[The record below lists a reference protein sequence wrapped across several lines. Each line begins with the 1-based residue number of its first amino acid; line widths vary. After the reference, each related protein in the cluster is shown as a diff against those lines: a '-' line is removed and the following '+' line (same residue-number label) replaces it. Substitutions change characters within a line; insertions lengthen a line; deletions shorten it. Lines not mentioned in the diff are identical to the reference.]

1 MVTVFSLES
10 RIKDRFKAQGEPGY
24 EFIIDFQLDSKRDLP
39 LLKETFKNI
48 PPSKPTRRKTEIIEK
63 TRKNCNN
70 YVDCVICL
78 IPEEGEEYSEYL
90 LIRKKI
96 KDRNKS
102 LCFYSSLYT
111 YILLYKDEEYNHITA
126 TTDYSGDY
134 IKETYTIKNLQEE
147 ETQKTLAIINIQLME
162 YFGKDTS
169 NYKTMEITFVFQ
181 K

>member
-1 MVTVFSLES
+1 M
-10 RIKDRFKAQGEPGY
+10 K
-24 EFIIDFQLDSKRDLP
+24 
-39 LLKETFKNI
+39 LKCIAFKNL
-48 PPSKPTRRKTEIIEK
+48 PPIKRTRRKTEIIEK
-63 TRKNCNN
+63 VRKNSNN

-102 LCFYSSLYT
+102 LCFFSSLYT
-111 YILLYKDEEYNHITA
+111 YILLYKDEEYNHIMV

-147 ETQKTLAIINIQLME
+147 ETQKSLSLTAINIQLME
-162 YFGKDTS
+162 YFNEDTF
-169 NYKTMEITFVFQ
+169 NYEKMEITFVFQ

>member
-1 MVTVFSLES
+1 M
-10 RIKDRFKAQGEPGY
+10 IKNA
-24 EFIIDFQLDSKRDLP
+24 
-39 LLKETFKNI
+39 
-48 PPSKPTRRKTEIIEK
+48 EIIEK
-63 TRKNCNN
+63 VRKNSNN

-126 TTDYSGDY
+126 TTDYSDDY

-147 ETQKTLAIINIQLME
+147 ETQKSLSLTAINIQLME
-162 YFGKDTS
+162 YFNEDTF
-169 NYKTMEITFVFQ
+169 NYEKMEITFVFQ

>member
-1 MVTVFSLES
+1 M
-10 RIKDRFKAQGEPGY
+10 IKNA
-24 EFIIDFQLDSKRDLP
+24 
-39 LLKETFKNI
+39 
-48 PPSKPTRRKTEIIEK
+48 EIIEK
-63 TRKNCNN
+63 VRKNSSN

-111 YILLYKDEEYNHITA
+111 NILLYKDGEHNHITV
-126 TTDYSGDY
+126 TKDYSGDY

-147 ETQKTLAIINIQLME
+147 AQDTLIMIYIQLKK
-162 YFGKDTS
+162 YFGKDIS
-169 NYKTMEITFVFQ
+169 NYEKMEITFVFQ

>member
-1 MVTVFSLES
+1 ME
-10 RIKDRFKAQGEPGY
+10 
-24 EFIIDFQLDSKRDLP
+24 
-39 LLKETFKNI
+39 LKYIAFKNVLS
-48 PPSKPTRRKTEIIEK
+48 SKPTRRKTEIIEK
-63 TRKNCNN
+63 ARKNSNN

-111 YILLYKDEEYNHITA
+111 NILLYKKREYNQMTVTI
-126 TTDYSGDY
+126 DYSGDY
-134 IKETYTIKNLQEE
+134 IKETYNIKNLQEE
-147 ETQKTLAIINIQLME
+147 ETQNALITINIQLIK
-162 YFGKDTS
+162 YFSKDIS
-169 NYKTMEITFVFQ
+169 NYKKMEITFVFQ

>member
-1 MVTVFSLES
+1 M
-10 RIKDRFKAQGEPGY
+10 IKNA
-24 EFIIDFQLDSKRDLP
+24 
-39 LLKETFKNI
+39 
-48 PPSKPTRRKTEIIEK
+48 EIIEK
-63 TRKNCNN
+63 VRKNSNN

-111 YILLYKDEEYNHITA
+111 NILLYKDGEHNHITV
-126 TTDYSGDY
+126 TKDYSGDY

-147 ETQKTLAIINIQLME
+147 AQDTLIMIYIQLKK
-162 YFGKDTS
+162 YFGKDIS
-169 NYKTMEITFVFQ
+169 NYEKMEITFVFQ

>member
-1 MVTVFSLES
+1 ME
-10 RIKDRFKAQGEPGY
+10 
-24 EFIIDFQLDSKRDLP
+24 
-39 LLKETFKNI
+39 LKYIAFKNVLS
-48 PPSKPTRRKTEIIEK
+48 SKPTRRKTEIIEK
-63 TRKNCNN
+63 ARKNSNN

-111 YILLYKDEEYNHITA
+111 NILLYKKREYNHMTVTI
-126 TTDYSGDY
+126 DYSGDY

-147 ETQKTLAIINIQLME
+147 ETQNALITINIQLIK
-162 YFGKDTS
+162 YFSKDIS
-169 NYKTMEITFVFQ
+169 NYKKMEITFVFQ